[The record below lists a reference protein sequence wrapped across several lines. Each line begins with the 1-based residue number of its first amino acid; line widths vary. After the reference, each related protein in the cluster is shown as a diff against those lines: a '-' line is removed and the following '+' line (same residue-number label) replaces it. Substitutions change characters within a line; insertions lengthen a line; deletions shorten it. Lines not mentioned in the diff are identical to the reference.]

1 VEAAEEH
8 IEFTKTGRYFTLGES
23 DSDKHLLIALHGYGY
38 LASKFTTKFNQV
50 DLSKYFVVC
59 PEGLHRFY
67 LAGYNGK
74 IGAAWMT
81 KEDRENDIK
90 DYINYLDNLLSSLKS
105 KNSFKSITLLGFSQ
119 GGATAS
125 RWLALGQHSFDKFI
139 LWATVFPPDM
149 PQSYNSKFKSSS
161 NYFVY
166 GNKDE
171 FYSEEKI
178 ALHEEELNHLNIPF
192 EMIKFEGNHNID
204 SKTLLKLL

>member
-1 VEAAEEH
+1 MEVAEEH
-8 IEFTKTGRYFTLGES
+8 IEFLKTGRYFTLGEPGPG
-23 DSDKHLLIALHGYGY
+23 KHLLIALHGYGY
-38 LASKFTTKFNQV
+38 LASKFTSKFNQV
-50 DLSKYFVVC
+50 DLTKYFIVC
-59 PEGLHRFY
+59 PEGMHRFY

-81 KEDRENDIK
+81 KEDRQNDIK
-90 DYINYLDNLLSSLKS
+90 DYINYLDTLLSKLKS
-105 KNSFKSITLLGFSQ
+105 KNNFKTITLLGFSQ

-125 RWLALGQHSFDKFI
+125 RWLALGKHSFDKFI

-149 PQSYNSKFKSSS
+149 PQSYNAKFNNSI

-171 FYSEEKI
+171 FYNEEKI
-178 ALHEEELNHLNIPF
+178 AHHADELNDLNIPF

-204 SKTLLKLL
+204 SNTLLKLL